1 MAYYSASWGGL
12 ARQRRVFLGAAQGPL
27 PADAIWPS
35 AWLALSAGALPEA
48 ETLPDAELPAPPEQ
62 AAQARA
68 MDRASAR
75 AAIRFHVLCFKR
87 FTPSGWF

>member
-1 MAYYSASWGGL
+1 MDWA
-12 ARQRRVFLGAAQGPL
+12 GPSRTTSR
-27 PADAIWPS
+27 PAWSVRTIWPS
-35 AWLALSAGALPEA
+35 AWPALSAGALPEA
-48 ETLPDAELPAPPEQ
+48 DTLPDAELPAPPEQ